1 MNVIEYSGADKEQ
14 AHGTI
19 MSAKHPII
27 AVTGSSGA
35 GTTSVSRTFNWIF
48 RRERINAVMVE
59 GDSFHRYDRAQMK
72 QKMAEAAALGNH
84 HFSHFGPQTNL
95 LKELEE
101 LFRGYGESG
110 RGKTRRYLH
119 DAAEAAPFDQE
130 PGTFTGWQDIP
141 SESDLLFYEGLHGA
155 AVTPEVNVAQHVDL
169 AIGVVPIINLEWIQ
183 KLHRDRATRGY
194 STEAVVDTILRRMP
208 DYVNYI
214 CPQFSETHVNF
225 QRVPTVDTSNP
236 FTARYI
242 PAADESFV
250 VIRFA
255 NPKGIDFPYLLSMIH
270 DSFMSRPN
278 IIVAPGGKMELAM
291 QLILT
296 PMILKLLDTR
306 RRAIGV
312 LPARARVY

>member
-1 MNVIEYSGADKEQ
+1 
-14 AHGTI
+14 
-19 MSAKHPII
+19 MSDKHPII

-59 GDSFHRYDRAQMK
+59 GDSFHRYDREEMK
-72 QKMAEAAALGNH
+72 QQLAQASARGDD
-84 HFSHFGPQTNL
+84 HFSHFGPANNL
-95 LKELEE
+95 FEELEE

-110 RGKTRRYLH
+110 RGKIRRYLH
-119 DAAEAAPFDQE
+119 NEKEAELFKQE
-130 PGTFTGWQDIP
+130 SGTFTEWRDVP
-141 SESDLLFYEGLHGA
+141 KESDLLFYEGLHGA
-155 AVTPEVNVAQHVDL
+155 VVTPEVNVARHADL
-169 AIGVVPIINLEWIQ
+169 TIGVVPIINLEWIQ
-183 KLHRDRATRGY
+183 KLHRDKDTRGY

-214 CPQFSETHVNF
+214 CPQFSKTHVNF

-242 PAADESFV
+242 PTADESFV

-255 NPKGIDFPYLLSMIH
+255 DPKGIDFQYLLSMIH

-278 IIVAPGGKMELAM
+278 IIVCPGGKMELAM

-296 PMILKLLDTR
+296 PMILKLMDVR
-306 RRAIGV
+306 RRALGAQGARMPAGV
-312 LPARARVY
+312 V

>member
-1 MNVIEYSGADKEQ
+1 
-14 AHGTI
+14 
-19 MSAKHPII
+19 
-27 AVTGSSGA
+27 
-35 GTTSVSRTFNWIF
+35 
-48 RRERINAVMVE
+48 
-59 GDSFHRYDRAQMK
+59 MK
-72 QKMAEAAALGNH
+72 QALAEASARGDH
-84 HFSHFGPQTNL
+84 HFSHFGPENNL
-95 LKELEE
+95 FRELED
-101 LFRGYGESG
+101 LFRVYGETG
-110 RGKTRRYLH
+110 RGKIRRYLH
-119 DAAEAAPFDQE
+119 DDKEAAPYNQD
-130 PGTFTGWQDIP
+130 PGTFTEWKDIP
-141 SESDLLFYEGLHGA
+141 ENTDLMFYEGLHGA
-155 AVTPEVNVAQHVDL
+155 VITPEVNVARHPDL
-169 AIGVVPIINLEWIQ
+169 TIGVVPIINLEWIQ
-183 KLHRDRATRGY
+183 KLHRDKATRGY

-214 CPQFSETHVNF
+214 CPQFSETHINF

-296 PMILKLLDTR
+296 PMILKMMDTR
-306 RRAIGV
+306 RRALGIAA
-312 LPARARVY
+312 PRVSV